1 LLLIAPASATAQSAE
16 AAALQLEIEP
26 LTGSEIHALLAKAYA
41 SSGRILHRAADLLGR
56 GGGSQ

>member
-1 LLLIAPASATAQSAE
+1 VLFIAPAAATAQSVE
-16 AAALQLEIEP
+16 AAALQLELDP
-26 LTGSEIHALLAKAYA
+26 LTGSEIRALLAKAYA